1 MLNVG
6 LPFTRKTQ
14 SAPSYP
20 GAGATYG
27 VVDSVGNKVVTVDS
41 VIAVLVVSSVDGDGV
56 GLPVFKWKSNVGS
69 SIPSFV
75 LTVLIANAT
84 SDSVI
89 VMSVIKP
96 VIFDDSVVVVKPL
109 DIVGSVEL
117 GLPRSSFRTV
127 DIKIVSSITL
137 LAGGGLFVKLMIIA
151 CSNDIF
157 IGDDSVVVAKSM
169 DTADSSVL
177 GLAYPSFVTVD
188 IKFILSITLSA
199 AGGIFVEL
207 RITA

>member
-41 VIAVLVVSSVDGDGV
+41 VIAVLVVSSVDGDSVGV
-56 GLPVFKWKSNVGS
+56 PVYKWKSVGS
-69 SIPSFV
+69 SIPSSV

-117 GLPRSSFRTV
+117 GLPRSSFITV

-169 DTADSSVL
+169 DTADSSVF